1 MSETPEVTPDL
12 LRALPLPRHH
22 EGDDKED
29 RGRVLIV
36 AGSAEMPGAALL
48 AGTAALRVGAGKLQ
62 LAVPRGT
69 APQLAVAMPEA
80 RVVPMPETVDGGHA
94 PEAVERVVE
103 LAARASAV
111 VVGPGMVGDEAV
123 ADLTSALLA
132 EADGPPLLLDALALK
147 DLPRQAEA
155 LARRGGRVV
164 LTPHAGE
171 MAGCLDIDIEAV
183 KAAPLAT
190 ALQAASRLSAVV
202 ALKGGRTRIAAPDGR
217 AWTCGRGNVGLATS
231 GSGDTLAGLIAGLL
245 ARGAA
250 PHVACLWGVYVHGE
264 AGTRLAGRVGPLGY
278 LAREI
283 PGEAPAILAELDP

>member
-12 LRALPLPRHH
+12 LRALPLPRHQ

-29 RGRVLIV
+29 RGRVLVV

-62 LAVPRGT
+62 LAVPRG
-69 APQLAVAMPEA
+69 AAAHLAVAMPEA
-80 RVVPMPETVDGGHA
+80 RVVPMPETADGGHA
-94 PEAVERVVE
+94 PQATDRLVE

-123 ADLTSALLA
+123 ADLTAALLA
-132 EADGPPLLLDALALK
+132 DADGPPLLLDALALK
-147 DLPRQAEA
+147 DLPRQAPA
-155 LARRGGRVV
+155 LAGRGGRVV

-190 ALQAASRLSAVV
+190 ALQAAARLSAVV

-245 ARGAA
+245 ARGAE
-250 PHVACLWGVYVHGE
+250 PHVACLWGVYIHGE
-264 AGTRLAGRVGPLGY
+264 AGTRLAQRVGPLGY